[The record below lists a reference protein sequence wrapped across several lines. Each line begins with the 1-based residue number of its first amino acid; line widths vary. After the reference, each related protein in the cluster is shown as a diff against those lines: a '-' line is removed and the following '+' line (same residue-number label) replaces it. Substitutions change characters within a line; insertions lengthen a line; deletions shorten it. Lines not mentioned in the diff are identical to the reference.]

1 MKNNLVLAVGVAL
14 AVGFASGGAVAAP
27 YLYNTVQQLEDG
39 DAETL
44 LNADGTVKAI
54 TSSSFIQVGDLF
66 GGVIKIQQ
74 TFPVPAGT
82 PEINLQSGDTF
93 TAFFLIDT
101 KSIVS
106 GGDATTAD
114 GTNDQ
119 IFFGAATQSQWSTVF
134 GAGGAIDISSVLDVS
149 NINGTGSGIASGTMA
164 LMFNGVTYSSAQ
176 FEAGGTMSGSAT
188 SFISGGT
195 LQYEFG
201 FTGTDGVAAANQ
213 FWKTTGIDATIP
225 SLAITN
231 DLINRLAL
239 DVTRQWAGPDLA
251 AHNYLLSAGDANY
264 TGATQFQGKG
274 NFEQVLT
281 GSPWALQTDSDLFIS
296 PVPEPSALA
305 LISLG
310 LMGLGWVGRR
320 TSKRV

>member
-1 MKNNLVLAVGVAL
+1 MKNNLVLGAVVAL
-14 AVGFASGGAVAAP
+14 GMGFASSSAMAAP

-54 TSSSFIQVGDLF
+54 GPGSFIQVGDLF

-82 PEINLQSGDTF
+82 PEINLQSGSTF

-101 KSIVS
+101 KSILS
-106 GGDATTAD
+106 TGDATTAD
-114 GTNDQ
+114 GSFEQ
-119 IFFGAATQSQWSTVF
+119 IFFGAATQAQWNTVF

-149 NINGTGSGIASGTMA
+149 NINGSGSGIASGTMA
-164 LMFNGVTYSSAQ
+164 LMFNDVLYSSAL

-188 SFISGGT
+188 SFIQGGT

-201 FTGTDGVAAANQ
+201 FTGAGGAADANQ
-213 FWKTTGIDATIP
+213 FWKTTGVDATMP
-225 SLAITN
+225 TLAITN

-251 AHNYLLSAGDANY
+251 PHNYLLSAGDGNY
-264 TGATQFQGKG
+264 TGETQFQGKG
-274 NFEQVLT
+274 NFEQILA

-320 TSKRV
+320 TSKQA